1 MMSKSVVVLFSI
13 GIIELI
19 YVCFLK
25 EIMGGKYYFTF
36 LQITS
41 VSQKVLSTICAL
53 LSWFSLTISNY
64 R

>member
-1 MMSKSVVVLFSI
+1 MSKSVVVLFSI

-41 VSQKVLSTICAL
+41 CFSEGIVHDLRAVKLVLSTI
-53 LSWFSLTISNY
+53 SSNY